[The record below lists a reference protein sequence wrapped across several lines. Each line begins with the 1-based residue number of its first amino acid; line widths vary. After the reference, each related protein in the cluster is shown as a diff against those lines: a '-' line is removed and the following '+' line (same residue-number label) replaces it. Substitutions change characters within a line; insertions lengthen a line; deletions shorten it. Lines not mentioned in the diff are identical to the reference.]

1 MLKNELFKCFRI
13 DWVTVCMTQQSSC
26 VFRWCH
32 FIHASWLRPFPEL
45 GRRTE
50 RQYTPLITSQFG
62 DNTLSGLLVPPT
74 ETSSRLHCSLA
85 KRVEG
90 WTAHQFYHKHERTW
104 KKTCSS
110 RVFPF
115 SFFFFSDDCTLNLIA
130 FPKVSQSLS
139 SLCFSLTLQVFHGVG
154 HGLPDGVPSVQSL
167 HLSLW
172 NPVHGLL
179 GVSTNSLPRACA
191 DSVIS
196 HSAVSEF

>member
-1 MLKNELFKCFRI
+1 MQSIVLLFRSSVLK
-13 DWVTVCMTQQSSC
+13 DTVVLDISVSVYPTDN
-26 VFRWCH
+26 
-32 FIHASWLRPFPEL
+32 L
-45 GRRTE
+45 
-50 RQYTPLITSQFG
+50 SQFG
-62 DNTLSGLLVPPT
+62 DNSPSRLLVPPT

-85 KRVEG
+85 KQVEG
-90 WTAHQFYHKHERTW
+90 WTAHQFYHKHERIW

-115 SFFFFSDDCTLNLIA
+115 SFFLDDCTSNLIA

-179 GVSTNSLPRACA
+179 GVCTNSLPHTCA
-191 DSVIS
+191 DSFIS
-196 HSAVSEF
+196 HCAVSKF